1 MSYVSGS
8 IFKYVETL
16 YQYMTDTSA
25 VSDRTEKVD
34 IGALLDSMSPEERK
48 GIQGWYW
55 YDWANQAYALTV
67 MTVIAPQVM
76 ASLYNL
82 ATGTQSGDAFYAYVL
97 TFSMI
102 FVVLTAPALGV
113 IADKMPIKK
122 KLLKWYTVAGV
133 LFTAIMGAAPYF
145 GSSGYI
151 FLALTYT
158 IGTVGFTGGN
168 VIYYSF
174 MPYLGGKEMQD
185 HVSTYGY
192 VYGFAGGSL
201 LLMFHLLLLLGPFNW
216 DTNFKLAVIF
226 VTSSLWWWGFGAL
239 MFKWTPEPE
248 IETTME
254 WDGFKPAVKLAY
266 SQVFQTAREIK
277 KFKVLALFLVA
288 YLLFYDGVNTIA
300 SMASAFGESVLRLDT
315 SMNIMLLL
323 TVNIIAIPMTAVF
336 GKLAN
341 IKGTKFALMLALI
354 IYCFVAIA
362 AAAFAPLELDPTT
375 DSDNNGLPDDAE
387 GESSRYDFTFTYN
400 ESSGLYE
407 MNTLYNRG
415 YDGWVGESSAGD
427 AEFRDAFQAYF
438 PDQSDSS
445 SSSTSA
451 SDLGISSGILVLLV
465 ILVSFVLLGSAIMYL
480 QKMNLGPL
488 TALIAILLVF
498 AGIFAASLF
507 VDEASVSVNEV
518 ETITPEDA
526 SSLISAFDNVSDHR
540 FAIIVIGPDSIS
552 SEVGD
557 RHPTIVDQGGM
568 VDGWAEFMRD
578 NVWEPFG
585 ITVSLQWI
593 ILGCLVGM
601 VMGSAGA
608 QARSMFSML
617 IPETRTSEFFGFF
630 GFLGKSAAMIGT
642 FLYGIAS
649 STFDSRVAIMTITI
663 VILAGTILASRIDL
677 EEGIRVANEEDA
689 RNRAAAQ
696 GKEVSESTNLTQDQ
710 NLYSQIGEMMK

>member
-1 MSYVSGS
+1 MTEAATVSES
-8 IFKYVETL
+8 
-16 YQYMTDTSA
+16 
-25 VSDRTEKVD
+25 TEKAD
-34 IGALLDSMSPEERK
+34 IGALLDAMSPEERK

-97 TFSMI
+97 TFSMV

-133 LFTAIMGAAPYF
+133 LFTALMGAAPYF

-151 FLALTYT
+151 FLALVYT

-174 MPYLGGKEMQD
+174 MPYLGGKKMQD

-248 IETTME
+248 IETTLE
-254 WDGFKPAVKLAY
+254 WTNLGENNFKRLISATSIAY
-266 SQVFQTAREIK
+266 TQVFNTAREIR

-323 TVNIIAIPMTAVF
+323 TVNVIAIPMTAVF

-400 ESSGLYE
+400 ETTGLYE
-407 MNTLYNRG
+407 MDTLYNRG
-415 YDGWVGESSAGD
+415 YDGWVGENSAGD

-438 PDQSDSS
+438 PDQTDSES
-445 SSSTSA
+445 SSSTS
-451 SDLGISSGILVLLV
+451 DLGVSSGILVLLV

-488 TALIAILLVF
+488 TALLAILLVF

-507 VDEASVSVNEV
+507 VDEATVSVQEV

-540 FAIIVIGPDSIS
+540 FSIIVIGPDSIA

-649 STFDSRVAIMTITI
+649 STFDSRVAIMTITV

-689 RNRAAAQ
+689 RNR
-696 GKEVSESTNLTQDQ
+696 GMVTEEVEKTDE
-710 NLYSQIGEMMK
+710 NLYSQIPEMLK

>member
-1 MSYVSGS
+1 MTEAATVSES
-8 IFKYVETL
+8 
-16 YQYMTDTSA
+16 
-25 VSDRTEKVD
+25 TEKAD
-34 IGALLDSMSPEERK
+34 IGALLDAMSPEERK

-97 TFSMI
+97 TFSMV

-133 LFTAIMGAAPYF
+133 LFTALMGAAPYF

-151 FLALTYT
+151 FLALVYT

-174 MPYLGGKEMQD
+174 MPYLGGKKMQD

-248 IETTME
+248 IETTLE
-254 WDGFKPAVKLAY
+254 WTNLGENNFKRLISATSIAY
-266 SQVFQTAREIK
+266 TQVFNTAREIR

-323 TVNIIAIPMTAVF
+323 TVNVIAIPMTAVF

-362 AAAFAPLELDPTT
+362 AAAFAPLELDPNT
-375 DSDNNGLPDDAE
+375 DSDGNGLPDDAE
-387 GESSRYDFTFTYN
+387 GADSRYDFTFTYN
-400 ESSGLYE
+400 ETSGLYE
-407 MNTLYNRG
+407 MDTLYNRG
-415 YDGWVGESSAGD
+415 YDGWVGENSAGD

-438 PDQSDSS
+438 PDQTDSESS
-445 SSSTSA
+445 SSSTS
-451 SDLGISSGILVLLV
+451 DLGVSSGILVLLV

-488 TALIAILLVF
+488 TALLAILLVF

-507 VDEASVSVNEV
+507 VDEATVSVQEV

-540 FAIIVIGPDSIS
+540 FSIIVIGPDSIA

-689 RNRAAAQ
+689 RNRATA
-696 GKEVSESTNLTQDQ
+696 KEEGEEETQSNKDE
-710 NLYSQIGEMMK
+710 NLYSNIGEMLE

>member
-1 MSYVSGS
+1 MTEAATVSEG
-8 IFKYVETL
+8 
-16 YQYMTDTSA
+16 
-25 VSDRTEKVD
+25 TEKAD
-34 IGALLDSMSPEERK
+34 IGALLDAMSPEERK

-97 TFSMI
+97 TFSMV

-133 LFTAIMGAAPYF
+133 LFTALMGAAPYF

-151 FLALTYT
+151 FLALVYT

-248 IETTME
+248 IETTLE
-254 WDGFKPAVKLAY
+254 WTNLGENNFKRLVSATSIAY
-266 SQVFQTAREIK
+266 TQVFNTAKEIR

-323 TVNIIAIPMTAVF
+323 TVNVIAIPMTAVF

-341 IKGTKFALMLALI
+341 IKGTKFSLMLALI

-400 ESSGLYE
+400 ETTGLYE
-407 MNTLYNRG
+407 MDTLYNRG
-415 YDGWVGESSAGD
+415 YDGWVGENSAGD

-438 PDQSDSS
+438 PDQTDSES
-445 SSSTSA
+445 SSSTS
-451 SDLGISSGILVLLV
+451 DLGVSSGILVLLV

-488 TALIAILLVF
+488 TALLAILLVF

-507 VDEASVSVNEV
+507 ADEATVSVQEV

-540 FAIIVIGPDSIS
+540 FSIIVIGPDSIA

-663 VILAGTILASRIDL
+663 VILAGTVIASRIDL

-689 RNRAAAQ
+689 RNR
-696 GKEVSESTNLTQDQ
+696 GMVTEEVEKTD
-710 NLYSQIGEMMK
+710 